1 MSPFKYRC
9 LRRCRTPLGFLISN
23 HRSGVRGAIRTS
35 AAFSA
40 FCVGCCWALFA
51 VKVVVGSMNLVWM
64 ALIAV
69 VLSLERVVDRGERVA
84 RGTGVAAGIAGVVL
98 VVSAAV

>member
-1 MSPFKYRC
+1 
-9 LRRCRTPLGFLISN
+9 
-23 HRSGVRGAIRTS
+23 
-35 AAFSA
+35 
-40 FCVGCCWALFA
+40 
-51 VKVVVGSMNLVWM
+51 MNLVWM